1 MIVSCLC
8 MEVATKTTK
17 ALKAYLAWIGSRGGK
32 KSRRTLD
39 PAAARRMVAL
49 REARKAYRDFSLECF
64 WSYKPNARIEFETIP
79 LVLSGLKTE
88 GDKRAFE
95 RARRIER
102 LLVN

>member
-1 MIVSCLC
+1 MKA
-8 MEVATKTTK
+8 ETKTPK
-17 ALKAYLAWIGSRGGK
+17 VLKAYLARIGSRGGK

-64 WSYKPNARIEFETIP
+64 WSYKPDARIEFETIP
-79 LVLSGLKTE
+79 LVLSGLKIE
-88 GDKRAFE
+88 GDRKAFE

-102 LLVN
+102 LLGN